1 MIVRCRELGL
11 RVSGSRNEAR
21 LNTLLLLTAQTMQLL
36 RGRHRRVAL

>member
-1 MIVRCRELGL
+1 MIVRCRELRL
-11 RVSGSRNEAR
+11 RVTGSRNEAL